1 MDAGGDQHPDPRRP
15 LLCFGIPYTTSGANE
30 IVPYS
35 RQELTLV
42 SGAFRVTA
50 IIKQVSYFLPL
61 GARGLGTLMRYRSD
75 DDVHSKKTE
84 PDPSAS
90 G

>member
-1 MDAGGDQHPDPRRP
+1 MKDSFARAHSANVMDAGGDHHPDPRRP

-42 SGAFRVTA
+42 SGAFRVTT
-50 IIKQVSYFLPL
+50 IIKQVPYFLPL
-61 GARGLGTLMRYRSD
+61 GARGLGHT
-75 DDVHSKKTE
+75 HAIPK
-84 PDPSAS
+84 
-90 G
+90 